1 MSQLQI
7 AVLAIVQGITEFFP
21 ISSSAH
27 LILVPFVFGWPDQ
40 GLLLDVA
47 VHIGTLL
54 AVLIFFGREVG
65 AMFKGLTDWREP
77 GLFAQGGRRLAGQIV
92 LGTVPVVIVGF
103 LLKDWVADGGRS
115 VALIGWTTLGFG
127 ILLFAADR
135 ICAKERRF
143 SDVTFR
149 DAFLIGCA
157 QVLAL
162 VPGTSRSGITMT
174 ASRLLGFDREDGARF
189 SLLLAIPTTA
199 AAGTLGVYEIVRL
212 GQRDLGMDAI
222 VAGAM
227 ACVSALAAIAFLL
240 RWLRHA
246 GFLPFVIYRVVLG
259 LVLLAVAYGL

>member
-1 MSQLQI
+1 MSELQI
-7 AVLAIVQGITEFFP
+7 VVLALVQGITEFLP

-27 LILVPFVFGWPDQ
+27 LILVPIVFGWPDQ

-54 AVLIFFGREVG
+54 AVLIFFGREIG
-65 AMFKGLTDWREP
+65 AMSKGLTDWREP
-77 GLFAQGGRRLAGQIV
+77 GLIAQGGRRLAGQIV
-92 LGTVPVVIVGF
+92 VGTLPVVIVGF
-103 LLKDWVADGGRS
+103 LIKGWVADGGRS
-115 VALIGWTTLGFG
+115 LALIGWTTLGFG

-135 ICAKERRF
+135 IGAKERRF

-174 ASRLLGFDREDGARF
+174 ASRLLGFEREDGARF

-199 AAGTLGVYEIVRL
+199 AAGVLGTYQIIRL
-212 GQRDLGMDAI
+212 GERDLGLDAI
-222 VAGAM
+222 VAAAL
-227 ACVSALAAIAFLL
+227 ACLSALAAIAFLL

-259 LVLLAVAYGL
+259 VVLLAVAYGL